1 MTTPVEEILDAAV
14 AEGFLTPQA
23 AAEGPAHSAGFL
35 RFGGLGTT
43 GVAAGSDAS
52 AGLLVDLDSETIAI
66 DLGTGGGV
74 PGLVLATLTVNRWI
88 LVDRGDRRC
97 TFLRWAIRELGIA
110 DRVEV
115 QAVDAVS
122 VARGEL
128 RGRAGLVTARSFA
141 APGPTVECGA
151 PLLAPDGVLVVSEP
165 PGDDSGAGNRWVPEA
180 LDQLGI
186 TDIGGWRYDGAG
198 YRALRSS
205 GDCSQQFPRRFK
217 RQLASPLF

>member
-1 MTTPVEEILDAAV
+1 VTTPVEEILDAAG
-14 AEGFLTPQA
+14 AEGFLTPLA

-35 RFGGLGTT
+35 RFGGLGDP
-43 GVAAGSDAS
+43 GVAPGPDVAS
-52 AGLLVDLDSETIAI
+52 GIPVDLDAETIAV

-74 PGLVLATLTVNRWI
+74 PGLVLATLTSNRWV

-97 TFLRWAIRELGIA
+97 TFLRWAVRELGIA

-115 QAVDAVS
+115 HAMDAVS

-141 APGPTVECGA
+141 APGPTAECAA

-165 PGDDSGAGNRWVPEA
+165 PGDDSGAWNRWVPEA

-186 TDIGGWRYDGAG
+186 ADMGGWRHGGAG
-198 YRALRSS
+198 YRAMRSS
-205 GDCSQQFPRRFK
+205 GSCPQRFPRRFK
-217 RQLASPLF
+217 RQLADPLF